1 MDLTQ
6 GNWEKQLNSELNGG
20 AVIIDVRTPEEFEVS
35 RIPNSINIDFYNAQK
50 FITKIDKLDR
60 DCSYYIYCRTGARSS
75 NSCIIMKEMGFKKT
89 YNLTGG
95 ISDWKGKIIK

>member
-6 GNWEKQLNSELNGG
+6 GNWEKQLNSELNDG

-35 RIPNSINIDFYNAQK
+35 RIPNSINIDFYNPQK

-60 DCSYYIYCRTGARSS
+60 KLDKHIQDIWTVYEPIKKILEKLER
-75 NSCIIMKEMGFKKT
+75 FK
-89 YNLTGG
+89 L
-95 ISDWKGKIIK
+95 W

>member
-89 YNLTGG
+89 FNLTEE
-95 ISDWKGKIIK
+95 